1 MALGIRW
8 SIPVSSED
16 AKRTPVRRLGRWV
29 LIAALC
35 AGTTA
40 ACSGDDDDAS
50 SGDGA
55 PPGLAV
61 GLDALQ
67 VLAAHNAYHLEGEE
81 ALLDAITDNLPEL
94 TPTIEY
100 SHPPLTE
107 QLELG
112 LRSFELDVF
121 EDPEGGRYGAP
132 VAQQLL
138 GLEPIDPA
146 MQEPGLKVF
155 HIQEVDYR
163 TTCLT
168 FVSCLSEL
176 ETWSDANPDHLP
188 LVIHLEAKDGEIP
201 DPLDLGFVQPIP
213 VSERTFTTIEDEIR
227 SVLDDEQIVTVADVQ
242 GEGAS
247 LRAAIEADG
256 WPDVDD
262 LRGRFVFVLDDHG
275 AKRDIYRG
283 LYPDTLDRLIFV
295 DAQPPEDD
303 AAFTVLNDPIADG
316 DRIRELVAMGYL
328 VRTRADADTAEAR
341 TGDTT
346 RREAAFDSGA
356 QIVSTDFEVADER
369 WPDYVVDLP
378 GDGPAR
384 CNPVS
389 APDGCDDAA
398 FADG

>member
-1 MALGIRW
+1 
-8 SIPVSSED
+8 
-16 AKRTPVRRLGRWV
+16 VRRRIGGV
-29 LIAALC
+29 LIGAALL
-35 AGTTA
+35 AVA
-40 ACSGDDDDAS
+40 ACSGDDD
-50 SGDGA
+50 GGA
-55 PPGLAV
+55 EPAAETVPV
-61 GLDALQ
+61 GLDEVQ

-81 ALLDAITDNLPEL
+81 PLLAAITDAMPEL

-100 SHPPLTE
+100 SHPTLTE
-107 QLELG
+107 QLDLG

-132 VAQQLL
+132 VAQALL

-163 TTCLT
+163 STCLT
-168 FVSCLSEL
+168 FVACLTEL
-176 ETWSDANPDHLP
+176 EAWSDDHPEHLP
-188 LVIHLEAKDGEIP
+188 LVIHLEAKDGVIP
-201 DPLDLGFVQPIP
+201 DPLALGFVQPIP
-213 VSERTFTTIEDEIR
+213 ASEDTFATIEGEIR
-227 SVLDDEQIVTVADVQ
+227 SVLDDDQLVTVADVQ
-242 GEGAS
+242 GGADT

-256 WPDVDD
+256 WPDLDD

-275 AKRDIYRG
+275 AKRDLYRT
-283 LYPDTLDRLIFV
+283 LHPDTLDRLIFV

-341 TGDTT
+341 SGDTT

-356 QIVSTDFEVADER
+356 QLVSTDYEREDPR
-369 WPDYVVDLP
+369 WPGFVTELP
-378 GDGPAR
+378 GGGPAR

-389 APDGCDDAA
+389 APEACQDDQLAE
-398 FADG
+398 